1 MRAVRQQGY
10 LRCGV
15 APRHVP
21 RPDGLQISV
30 PDSTT
35 SPAQHAAA
43 ESSSVFKAAA
53 RPTVIGKAVYGT
65 IVVTSVLVVYDGW
78 ANLQFSDTV
87 AIMLGPVIAMVIGH
101 VFATS
106 LSSQAE
112 LGRRPTRGELLRT
125 VGRESWFLLVV
136 APQILL
142 LLVLSLV
149 GVSMSDAVQALIWEG
164 ALSLGFWGG
173 LAAQQAGLGGRGI
186 ALGVV
191 MGFAIG
197 GVVLVLRVILQPEET
212 HPTNDAAA
220 ISLVY
225 GVGRLTTPDSG
236 SSGACALRE

>member
-1 MRAVRQQGY
+1 MPSPDLGDARRSAA
-10 LRCGV
+10 GV
-15 APRHVP
+15 SSLWRRDPAGAPTRRTP
-21 RPDGLQISV
+21 ASV
-30 PDSTT
+30 ADSTT
-35 SPAQHAAA
+35 SLAKHAAA

-78 ANLQFSDTV
+78 ANLKFSDKV
-87 AIMLGPVIAMVIGH
+87 AIILGPIIAMIIGH
-101 VFATS
+101 IFAGS

-112 LGRRPTRGELLRT
+112 LGRRPTKGELLRT
-125 VGRESWFLLVV
+125 VGRELWFILVA

-149 GVSMSDAVQALIWEG
+149 GVSTSDAVQVLIWEG

-173 LAAQQAGLGGRGI
+173 LAAQQAGLGGWGI

-197 GVVLVLRVILQPEET
+197 AAVLVLRVILQPEET
-212 HPTNDAAA
+212 HPTSGAAA
-220 ISLVY
+220 ISPLVR
-225 GVGRLTTPDSG
+225 VGRLTKPG
-236 SSGACALRE
+236 FV

>member
-1 MRAVRQQGY
+1 M
-10 LRCGV
+10 
-15 APRHVP
+15 
-21 RPDGLQISV
+21 
-30 PDSTT
+30 PDSNT
-35 SPAQHAAA
+35 SLAQHATA

-65 IVVTSVLVVYDGW
+65 IVVTAVLVVYGGW
-78 ANLQFSDTV
+78 TNLKFTDAV

-112 LGRRPTRGELLRT
+112 LGRRPTRGELVRT
-125 VGRESWFLLVV
+125 VGRESWFLLVA

-149 GVSMSDAVQALIWEG
+149 GVSMSDAIEVLIWEG

-173 LAAQQAGLGGRGI
+173 LAAQQAGLGGWGI

-191 MGFAIG
+191 MGFTIG
-197 GVVLVLRVILQPEET
+197 SVVLVLRVILQPEET
-212 HPTNDAAA
+212 HPANDAAA

-225 GVGRLTTPDSG
+225 GWV
-236 SSGACALRE
+236 A

>member
-1 MRAVRQQGY
+1 MPSSDLAMRAARQQGY

-15 APRHVP
+15 APLHVP
-21 RPDGLQISV
+21 RPDELQISV
-30 PDSTT
+30 PDSNT
-35 SPAQHAAA
+35 SLAQHASA
-43 ESSSVFKAAA
+43 ESSSVFAAAA
-53 RPTVIGKAVYGT
+53 RPAVIGKAVYGT

-78 ANLQFSDTV
+78 ANLKFSDTV

-101 VFATS
+101 VFATG

-125 VGRESWFLLVV
+125 VGRESWFLLVA

-149 GVSMSDAVQALIWEG
+149 GVSMSDAVDVLIWEG

-173 LAAQQAGLGGRGI
+173 FAAHRAGLGGWGI

-197 GVVLVLRVILQPEET
+197 SVVLVLRVILQPEET
-212 HPTNDAAA
+212 HPESGAAA
-220 ISLVY
+220 ISLLY
-225 GVGRLTTPDSG
+225 GLL
-236 SSGACALRE
+236 A

>member
-1 MRAVRQQGY
+1 M
-10 LRCGV
+10 
-15 APRHVP
+15 
-21 RPDGLQISV
+21 
-30 PDSTT
+30 
-35 SPAQHAAA
+35 
-43 ESSSVFKAAA
+43 
-53 RPTVIGKAVYGT
+53 YGT

-78 ANLQFSDTV
+78 SNLKFTDTV

-106 LSSQAE
+106 LSSQAK

-125 VGRESWFLLVV
+125 VGRESWFLLVA

-149 GVSMSDAVQALIWEG
+149 GVSMSDAIEVLIWEG

-173 LAAQQAGLGGRGI
+173 LAAQQAGLGGWGI

-197 GVVLVLRVILQPEET
+197 SAVLVLRVILQPEET
-212 HPTNDAAA
+212 HPANDAAA

-225 GVGRLTTPDSG
+225 GWV
-236 SSGACALRE
+236 A

>member
-1 MRAVRQQGY
+1 M
-10 LRCGV
+10 
-15 APRHVP
+15 
-21 RPDGLQISV
+21 
-30 PDSTT
+30 PDSNT
-35 SPAQHAAA
+35 SLAQHAAV
-43 ESSSVFKAAA
+43 ESSSVFEAAA

-78 ANLQFSDTV
+78 ANLKFSDTV

-101 VFATS
+101 VFAAS
-106 LSSQAE
+106 LSRQAE

-125 VGRESWFLLVV
+125 VGRESWFLLVA
-136 APQILL
+136 APQIIL

-149 GVSMSDAVQALIWEG
+149 GVSMSDAVQVLIWEG

-173 LAAQQAGLGGRGI
+173 LAAQRAGLGGRGI

-212 HPTNDAAA
+212 HPANGAAV
-220 ISLVY
+220 IELWF
-225 GVGRLTTPDSG
+225 G
-236 SSGACALRE
+236 

>member
-1 MRAVRQQGY
+1 MPSSDLGDAHRSAAGVSSLWRRALAR
-10 LRCGV
+10 
-15 APRHVP
+15 APTR
-21 RPDGLQISV
+21 RTPDSV
-30 PDSTT
+30 PDSNT
-35 SPAQHAAA
+35 SLAQPASAD
-43 ESSSVFKAAA
+43 SSSVLETAA

-78 ANLQFSDTV
+78 SNLKFTDTV

-112 LGRRPTRGELLRT
+112 LGRRLTRGELLRT
-125 VGRESWFLLVV
+125 VGRESWFLLVA

-149 GVSMSDAVQALIWEG
+149 GVSMTDAVEVLIWEG

-173 LAAQQAGLGGRGI
+173 LAAQRSGLGGWGI

-212 HPTNDAAA
+212 HPASGAAA
-220 ISLVY
+220 ISLLY
-225 GVGRLTTPDSG
+225 G
-236 SSGACALRE
+236 